1 VNIPSAEVSSGH
13 PDLYITMQAPASAK
27 WFATGFGSQ
36 MAGSFMLVAWPYYN
50 QVVVSTRLAK

>member
-1 VNIPSAEVSSGH
+1 
-13 PDLYITMQAPASAK
+13 MQAPASAK